1 MHIIILVRSSNR
13 DKYLHRYHFLP
24 TPISFIL
31 YNYYLYIFFFYSW
44 SFYFLIQHHEGGAV
58 LPIPVPFSYCIALVI
73 YFWGEGGICSQ
84 VFPSLPGF
92 VTAPYARFPLSLINK
107 SHLILF
113 LFLLVVV
120 IEDRITLPSNV
131 FILTYSY
138 RLYLTYCGNSSVN
151 LMAISVVV
159 ILKSFGGKCSCICNL
174 TTEV

>member
-1 MHIIILVRSSNR
+1 MKGGQFFLYQSLFHI
-13 DKYLHRYHFLP
+13 
-24 TPISFIL
+24 
-31 YNYYLYIFFFYSW
+31 
-44 SFYFLIQHHEGGAV
+44 V
-58 LPIPVPFSYCIALVI
+58 LLLLSI
-73 YFWGEGGICSQ
+73 FWGKEEYVVRCSL
-84 VFPSLPGF
+84 SLPGF

-120 IEDRITLPSNV
+120 IEDRITLPTNV

-138 RLYLTYCGNSSVN
+138 RLYLTYCGNSSGN